1 MATKS
6 KPKKKKLNVPKKEK
20 GMVHVGRVATAMMNG
35 EIDVEELTDEELF
48 RGAPAGMAAPK
59 VIPMVMYRELVN
71 RVMSQARHTMAAELM
86 VAVEK
91 HMEIIKV
98 IDPSDPSAAQM
109 KALEMLYDRVLG
121 KPEERVQITA
131 DSLFMQTLRTAVV
144 GTDDQAKTVID
155 VEEQKSA

>member
-1 MATKS
+1 MAKPSKTKRTTR
-6 KPKKKKLNVPKKEK
+6 KVPEKKK

-35 EIDVEELTDEELF
+35 DIKVEELTDEELF
-48 RGAPAGMAAPK
+48 RGAPAGMTAPK

-91 HMEIIKV
+91 HMEVIKAM
-98 IDPSDPSAAQM
+98 DTAHPTNPQM
-109 KALEMLYDRVLG
+109 KALDMLYDRVLG

-131 DSLFMQTLRTAVV
+131 DSLFLQTIKNAVV
-144 GTDDQAKTVID
+144 GTDEQAKTVID
-155 VEEQKSA
+155 IGEEKSA